1 MGTVLGA
8 DTGQRGLRSR
18 GHIRGAGGESTA
30 APRRTVLTVTRRT
43 GLGDWSVVGE
53 GVSEMT
59 SNSDPSGKGRPREG
73 RGEEHHGRKE
83 QLVTAPKART
93 RPITAMERLGRLQP
107 RGPRMAGDVGVQRR
121 GSRRHV
127 RGIWRNL
134 DSEVNHHT
142 PDPVLSKWE
151 NQGSSLNPKPQFSR
165 CVMPPSNGGG
175 CGPAGR
181 GGL

>member
-1 MGTVLGA
+1 
-8 DTGQRGLRSR
+8 
-18 GHIRGAGGESTA
+18 
-30 APRRTVLTVTRRT
+30 
-43 GLGDWSVVGE
+43 
-53 GVSEMT
+53 MT

-83 QLVTAPKART
+83 QLVTVPKAQT
-93 RPITAMERLGRLQP
+93 QPITAMERLRRLQP

-127 RGIWRNL
+127 RGIWGNL
-134 DSEVNHHT
+134 DSEVNHCT

-175 CGPAGR
+175 CGPAGSGWALR
-181 GGL
+181 GSGAAAGSSGRGPSLPRSKEIGAICRRDLCMQQVANSAL